1 VGIAPCGFAVGTTGV
16 LPQAAS
22 CGTPCIRRHTS
33 AAPPISATI
42 RAKML
47 DKLMSFPQLIA
58 HEPTPGCVKT
68 LSLKC
73 QFTGWR
79 ALSQLHGGIQ

>member
-1 VGIAPCGFAVGTTGV
+1 LSVGIAPCGFAVGTTGV

-47 DKLMSFPQLIA
+47 DKLI
-58 HEPTPGCVKT
+58 
-68 LSLKC
+68 
-73 QFTGWR
+73 
-79 ALSQLHGGIQ
+79 